1 MITIYKSGSKYMLDK
16 HGERFSK
23 GSFFE
28 HFQIAYFK
36 SRLSGKVII
45 FKVGLYC
52 ELIVGPLLVS
62 IIVFLYTIFINCHE
76 SNGCN

>member
-1 MITIYKSGSKYMLDK
+1 MITICKSGSKYMLDK
-16 HGERFSK
+16 HGERF
-23 GSFFE
+23 FE
-28 HFQIAYFK
+28 HFQIGYFK

-62 IIVFLYTIFINCHE
+62 IIVFLCNVFINCHQ
-76 SNGCN
+76 SKGCN

>member
-16 HGERFSK
+16 HGERFSVC
-23 GSFFE
+23 SFFE

-52 ELIVGPLLVS
+52 ELIVGSLLVS
-62 IIVFLYTIFINCHE
+62 IIVFCTT
-76 SNGCN
+76 SP